1 MSSIKNRVTIVQVAE
16 YAQVSTMTVSRVVNN
31 RGQVS
36 DETRTAVHHAMSELG
51 YKPNRIARSLV
62 SNKTYKIGVVVS
74 DLDSMFFS
82 AIVSSIEHVL
92 WQHDY
97 HMLVSN
103 SGKSNRREQD
113 ILTAFEEDQVDG
125 VLVFGSHL
133 DRDQLTE
140 LLQNQKAAVAFNC
153 EVDNKAAGQILLD
166 HDNAI
171 DLAICHLV
179 NDGRLHLGYVGIG
192 LQTYATRNRQR
203 VFEERVAAYN
213 LTGWLLKSRHG
224 AIRQG
229 LPEYMERFPD
239 TNGLV
244 CFNDECAAEVLFV
257 LDMLGKRVPEDVA
270 VIGFD
275 DIKLAQLVTPR
286 LTTVRTKT
294 HIRDLGELAANM
306 LLGRI
311 NGNEDEESPI
321 MVAYEL
327 VVRDSAP

>member
-1 MSSIKNRVTIVQVAE
+1 VSSTKNRVTIAQVAE

-62 SNKTYKIGVVVS
+62 SNKTYKIGVLVP
-74 DLDSMFFS
+74 DLDSTFFAS
-82 AIVSSIEHVL
+82 ILSSIEQVL
-92 WQHDY
+92 WEHDY
-97 HMLVSN
+97 QVLVSN
-103 SGKSNRREQD
+103 SGKSDRREQD
-113 ILTAFEEDQVDG
+113 ILTVFEEDQVDG

-133 DRDQLTE
+133 DKDQLTE
-140 LLQNQKAAVAFNC
+140 LLQNQKAAVVFNC
-153 EVDNKAAGQILLD
+153 EVDSKAAGQILLD

-171 DLAICHLV
+171 ELAVSHLM
-179 NDGRLHLGYVGIG
+179 NSGRSHLGYVGTG
-192 LQTYATRNRQR
+192 LQTYATRSRQR
-203 VFEERVAAYN
+203 VFEKVVSAHN
-213 LTGWLLKSRHG
+213 LTGWLLQLDYG
-224 AIRQG
+224 TIRDS
-229 LPEYMERFPD
+229 LPEYLERFPD
-239 TNGLV
+239 TDGVV
-244 CFNDECAAEVLFV
+244 CFNDECAAEVLFA

-311 NGNEDEESPI
+311 NGNEGDELPI

-327 VVRDSAP
+327 VIRDSAP